1 MATPRIPMADT
12 AAGPPVACSLNR
24 AGLAE
29 QAGRWERLAA
39 RAMIE
44 RTRTAAGFRI
54 GFRPEPG
61 AEAELR
67 ALAAVETGCC
77 PWATWTVRAGA
88 TRLVLEVRSTGD
100 GIAALHGMFT
110 GLRQAPA
117 QAREP
122 GASAPGDA
130 RL

>member
-1 MATPRIPMADT
+1 VSSSQPCGARASGTGAIANL
-12 AAGPPVACSLNR
+12 AAGK
-24 AGLAE
+24 
-29 QAGRWERLAA
+29 RL
-39 RAMIE
+39 
-44 RTRTAAGFRI
+44 TT
-54 GFRPEPG
+54 G

-77 PWATWTVRAGA
+77 PWATWTVRASA
-88 TRLVLEVRSTGD
+88 TRLVLDVRSTGD

-117 QAREP
+117 RAREP
-122 GASAPGDA
+122 GSSAPGDV